1 MEILA
6 HTNGDLHFQKVALF
20 VKIKWMFGD
29 ILAKKKIYWWDG
41 NDSDEPE
48 ASGWL
53 TRSKNLLWIVK
64 YLPSSRYLLYFHA

>member
-29 ILAKKKIYWWDG
+29 ILAKKIYT
-41 NDSDEPE
+41 DEM
-48 ASGWL
+48 GMTL
-53 TRSKNLLWIVK
+53 MNLKHLVCWQGRK
-64 YLPSSRYLLYFHA
+64 TYSE